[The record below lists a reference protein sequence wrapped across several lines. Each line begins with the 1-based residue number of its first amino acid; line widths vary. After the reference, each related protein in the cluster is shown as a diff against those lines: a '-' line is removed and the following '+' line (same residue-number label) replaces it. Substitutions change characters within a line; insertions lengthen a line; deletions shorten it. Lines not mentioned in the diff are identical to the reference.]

1 MLTTSY
7 TSNKTNVIYNLKQI
21 LLLLY
26 TEENLNYIVSNLN
39 NKFESFPITF
49 DISDYSIHIR
59 LKKSFIN
66 KVQHNPIFYYKYL
79 SDIFINLFT
88 YNIDFIKTKYI
99 ELFGNN
105 GFEFVD
111 EFCTLN
117 YFHLINIL
125 TIGDTNIIIKL
136 I

>member
-7 TSNKTNVIYNLKQI
+7 TSNKINVIYNLKHV
-21 LLLLY
+21 LLSLY
-26 TEENLNYIVSNLN
+26 TEENVNYIITNLSS
-39 NKFESFPITF
+39 KFDSFPILF
-49 DISDYSIHIR
+49 DQSDYSIHIR
-59 LKKSFIN
+59 IKKSFIN
-66 KVQHNPIFYYKYL
+66 KIQHNPSFYYGYL

-88 YNIDFIKTKYI
+88 YNIDFIKSKYI
-99 ELFGNN
+99 EMFSNDGI
-105 GFEFVD
+105 EFV
-111 EFCTLN
+111 EELCVTN

>member
-1 MLTTSY
+1 MLTVSY

-39 NKFESFPITF
+39 NKFESFPIMF
-49 DISDYSIHIR
+49 DTSDYSIHIR

-79 SDIFINLFT
+79 SDIIGKDSNL
-88 YNIDFIKTKYI
+88 
-99 ELFGNN
+99 LFR
-105 GFEFVD
+105 FD
-111 EFCTLN
+111 
-117 YFHLINIL
+117 
-125 TIGDTNIIIKL
+125 TI
-136 I
+136 